1 MIERVS
7 MRRIP
12 ITALRPG
19 MRVARPV
26 YGSSGQVLLQRDVI
40 LTRRY
45 VAHLKELGVPFLY
58 IDDGLLDGYRVDDV
72 ISDETRAGAVNK
84 VRNLVAAVET
94 PNPAGHVIMRTKDMS
109 RTVNTIVEEL
119 LAQQELMVNLIDIRL
134 EDDYLFGHSVNVCVL
149 ALVTGIT
156 VGLPKEQLV
165 NLGVGAILH
174 DVGKGAIPRNILYKP
189 GSLTKAEYE
198 AVKKHTTEGYEILST
213 LPHARDVAHEH
224 HERYDGK
231 GYPHGKKGEQIHTN
245 AQIVAICDV
254 YDAVTSTRVYRPA
267 HPAHE
272 ALELIS
278 GSGNQAFS
286 LKMVTKFLEN
296 IAAYPTGS
304 VVELSDKRIGI
315 VIDTPK
321 GFCKY
326 PRIKLLFDEEGRP
339 YSVPVE
345 INTLDFPALVVR
357 RVLTEEEFSQ
367 HKGISAN

>member
-1 MIERVS
+1 

-12 ITALRPG
+12 VNALRPG

-72 ISDETRAGAVNK
+72 ISDETRISAITK
-84 VRNLVAAVET
+84 VRNLVAAVEK
-94 PNPAGHVIMRTKDMS
+94 PNPVGHVIMRTKDMAH
-109 RTVNTIVEEL
+109 TVDTIIEEL

-149 ALVTGIT
+149 SLVTGIT
-156 VGLPKEQLV
+156 AGLNKDQLV
-165 NLGVGAILH
+165 NLGVGAMLH
-174 DVGKGAIPRNILYKP
+174 DVGKGVIPRHILYKP
-189 GSLTKAEYE
+189 SSLTNAEFE
-198 AVKKHTTEGYEILST
+198 VVKKHTVEGYEILAS
-213 LPHARDVAHEH
+213 LPHARDVALEH

-231 GYPHGKKGEQIHTN
+231 GYPNGKKGDQIHTN
-245 AQIVAICDV
+245 SQIAAICDV
-254 YDAVTSTRVYRPA
+254 YDAVTATRIYRPA
-267 HPAHE
+267 YPAHE

-286 LKMVTKFLEN
+286 LKLVTMFLEN

-326 PRIKLLFDEEGRP
+326 PRIKLLFDEEGQP
-339 YSVPVE
+339 YSAPME
-345 INTLDFPALVVR
+345 INTLDFPSLVVR
-357 RVLTEEEFSQ
+357 RVLSEEEFSQ
-367 HKGISAN
+367 YGAVSAN